1 MAQYT
6 PSIAV
11 TCDFETIKDSR
22 GYPSP
27 RYVCPQNY
35 VASIRDAGGRA
46 LLIPHESVDLTQPHL
61 DFDALV
67 IAGGDFDI
75 PPSYYGEQPR
85 RGLGALLEDRSAAE
99 RALCE
104 TAIAAQLPMLAVC
117 GGMQLLN
124 VLRRGT
130 LYQDL
135 SERDGTAVHEQPHD
149 KRTPAHNVELAQGSL
164 LARIFETQT
173 ISVNSTHHQVIRNL
187 GDGLLA
193 SAIAPDGVIEAI
205 ELTDHPFALGVQWH
219 PEALLSGDH
228 LPLYRALVQAASRH

>member
-85 RGLGALLEDRSAAE
+85 RGLGALLEDRSAAA

-104 TAIAAQLPMLAVC
+104 TAIAAQLPMFAVACSCSTCC
-117 GGMQLLN
+117 GAARCSRTSPNAMEPRCTSN
-124 VLRRGT
+124 PMTSVRR
-130 LYQDL
+130 
-135 SERDGTAVHEQPHD
+135 P
-149 KRTPAHNVELAQGSL
+149 
-164 LARIFETQT
+164 IM
-173 ISVNSTHHQVIRNL
+173 
-187 GDGLLA
+187 
-193 SAIAPDGVIEAI
+193 
-205 ELTDHPFALGVQWH
+205 
-219 PEALLSGDH
+219 
-228 LPLYRALVQAASRH
+228 